1 MGAVSLSLSPCFC
14 LSADFIH
21 AQGTSVY
28 AILFQ
33 WPGNSQVQLIAPRA
47 TAKTTVTVRDPARLQ
62 AYWPNTHIYIYI
74 YAYIASSSHMQM
86 LGVKAPLVFT
96 SSGAGLAVT
105 LPSVTPSTVP
115 CDHAWV
121 LRLDGLANAN
131 RAD

>member
-1 MGAVSLSLSPCFC
+1 VTSLSL
-14 LSADFIH
+14 
-21 AQGTSVY
+21 
-28 AILFQ
+28 
-33 WPGNSQVQLIAPRA
+33 
-47 TAKTTVTVRDPARLQ
+47 
-62 AYWPNTHIYIYI
+62 THT
-74 YAYIASSSHMQM
+74 QM

-131 RAD
+131 CAD